1 MKRCHL
7 FFASGSVIVRGI
19 LIATLLALTTFN
31 LGAITLTGSNGR
43 AAELLGIKDATPK
56 GLTAQT
62 VADGPIIGIPWSKL
76 DLEALERDQKLIFA
90 AYERAV
96 AGETVALDLGS
107 FAKPEKTSDGK
118 IKKSKYRGWSDTV
131 VGGKTFAIQ
140 MPLGEPRGILL
151 LAVGDLGWSMRNLGG
166 RDRGEG
172 PWAEFQTKY
181 GLAILSYDFQ
191 MASLDPTVM
200 DSFAFAEKG
209 SGTQVMN
216 AISNFAIEMKK
227 PELVELPIAVCG
239 LDRFGSSFAYHFAL
253 WKPEIIL
260 GGVFSKGGFYNA
272 EPSPEALAL
281 PMAFIWGEY
290 SNNYQLWQNENS
302 AEHVL
307 KKYAPMKPNWMGAK
321 EFRGDGELS
330 QLSDHFTR
338 ICLKAILDERLP
350 EKKAKPAPKPKPEE
364 DPEGGTAPKP
374 EAKKTEGEG
383 DEEMEEEKEPL
394 VLPFDRSAGM
404 VGNFKTKEVVKIA
417 DPDAELAEDETFIL
431 TGDLGRPWK
440 QFLTGELEVT
450 GE

>member
-1 MKRCHL
+1 M
-7 FFASGSVIVRGI
+7 VRVF
-19 LIATLLALTTFN
+19 LIATVLAFASLN
-31 LGAITLTGSNGR
+31 AGAITLTGSNGR
-43 AAELLGIKDATPK
+43 AAELLGIKAATPK

-76 DLEALERDQKLIFA
+76 DLAALERDQKLIFA

-107 FAKPEKTSDGK
+107 FAMVEDPSAPKAKR
-118 IKKSKYRGWSDTV
+118 SKYMGWQDTV
-131 VGGKTFAIQ
+131 VGGKTFALQ

-151 LAVGDLGWSMRNLGG
+151 LAVGDFGGSMRNLGG
-166 RDRGEG
+166 RARGEG

-191 MASLDPTVM
+191 IESLDTTVM

-209 SGTQVMN
+209 SGAQVMG
-216 AISNFAIEMKK
+216 AIANFATEMKK
-227 PELVELPIAVCG
+227 PEMMDLPIAVCG
-239 LDRFGSSFAYHFAL
+239 MDRLGSSFAYHFAL

-272 EPSPEALAL
+272 EPSPEAAKL

-290 SNNYQLWQNENS
+290 GNNDEIWHNENS
-302 AEHVL
+302 AKHIL
-307 KKYAPMKPNWMGAK
+307 KKYAAMKPNWMGAK
-321 EFRGDGELS
+321 EYRGDGELS

-350 EKKAKPAPKPKPEE
+350 ERKAKPEPKPKPEGDE
-364 DPEGGTAPKP
+364 AATPK
-374 EAKKTEGEG
+374 EGEKTAEG
-383 DEEMEEEKEPL
+383 EEVEEMEEEKEPI

-404 VGNFKTKEVVKIA
+404 VGNLKTGEVVKIS
-417 DPDAELAEDETFIL
+417 DPEAELTEDETFIISSEL
-431 TGDLGRPWK
+431 ARPWK
-440 QFLTGELEVT
+440 EFLSGELEVK
-450 GE
+450 GN